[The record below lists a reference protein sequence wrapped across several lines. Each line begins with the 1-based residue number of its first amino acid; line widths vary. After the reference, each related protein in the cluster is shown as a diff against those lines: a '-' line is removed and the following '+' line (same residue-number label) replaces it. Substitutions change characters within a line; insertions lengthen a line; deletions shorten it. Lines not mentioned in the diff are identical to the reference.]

1 MYFMNLHDFSI
12 ETTADSADIFSYP
25 KPPGNRRCADW
36 NLWKI
41 CKLMTIPQLKSGF
54 WLISLNPPQG
64 HKHRKPSHAWLAPSL
79 RVSPSAINS
88 QVNTSHVFFHS
99 SLQKVSPNTSSAGF
113 WTPYF
118 PLFHRFFRPCGS
130 RKFRF
135 SIFPRRH
142 QGEAALWTSAPPAAA
157 ASGIRPFQAR
167 QGGTGRVLRICRWV
181 SLIFRSLSRFYT

>member
-1 MYFMNLHDFSI
+1 
-12 ETTADSADIFSYP
+12 
-25 KPPGNRRCADW
+25 
-36 NLWKI
+36 
-41 CKLMTIPQLKSGF
+41 MTIPQLKSGF

-64 HKHRKPSHAWLAPSL
+64 HKHPKPSHAWLAPSL

-99 SLQKVSPNTSSAGF
+99 SLQKVPQTHHLQAF
-113 WTPYF
+113 EHRI
-118 PLFHRFFRPCGS
+118 FHYLHKFFRPCGS

-142 QGEAALWTSAPPAAA
+142 QGEAALWTSAPPASAA

-167 QGGTGRVLRICRWV
+167 KGTGRVPGSV
-181 SLIFRSLSRFYT
+181 VGFR

>member
-64 HKHRKPSHAWLAPSL
+64 HKHPKPSHAWLAPSL

-99 SLQKVSPNTSSAGF
+99 SLQKVPQTHHLQAF
-113 WTPYF
+113 EHRI
-118 PLFHRFFRPCGS
+118 FHYLHKFFRPCGS
-130 RKFRF
+130 RVSVFDF
-135 SIFPRRH
+135 STKTPRGSSSLDLSSTCISCC
-142 QGEAALWTSAPPAAA
+142 QWNQTLPGAEGNGAGP
-157 ASGIRPFQAR
+157 
-167 QGGTGRVLRICRWV
+167 RICRWV